1 MWPLS
6 SDECYVSI
14 DIEADGPVP
23 GLHSM
28 LSLGAAAFTSEGVL
42 GDTFSVNLEPLPE
55 ASEDM
60 RTMRWWASQ
69 PAAWEACRTDPEA
82 PESAMRRFHAWI
94 QDQHDGVGLPVMV
107 AFPAAYDAMWVQ
119 WYLRRFVGDDPFR
132 RRAID
137 VKTLAMVA
145 MGAGYQATTKS
156 SLPRHWRPR
165 AKHTHVAVD
174 DAVEQGELFVNI
186 VHQLNVQ
193 RGDVALASQT
203 RQTAKTYRRQRRQE
217 RLRRRLGDR
226 NGSDGT

>member
-1 MWPLS
+1 MRPWFQNGFCDVYHCPMWPLS

-42 GDTFSVNLEPLPE
+42 GDTFSVNLKQLPE
-55 ASEDM
+55 ASEDS

-69 PAAWEACRTDPEA
+69 PAAWEACRTEPEA
-82 PESAMRRFHAWI
+82 PASAMRRFHVWL
-94 QDQHDGVGLPVMV
+94 QHQHDTVGLPVMV
-107 AFPAAYDAMWVQ
+107 AFPAAYDAMWSQ
-119 WYLRRFVGDDPFR
+119 WYLHRFVGEDPFR

-145 MGAGYQATTKS
+145 MGAGYRATTKS

-165 AKHTHVAVD
+165 AEHTHVAVD

-186 VHQLNVQ
+186 VRQLNVQ
-193 RGDVALASQT
+193 RGNVAVAS
-203 RQTAKTYRRQRRQE
+203 
-217 RLRRRLGDR
+217 
-226 NGSDGT
+226 